1 MAYSAVMCG
10 LADMRKAFGDAERRL
25 PQPTMLFLDEIHRF
39 NRSQQDAFLPHL
51 ESGLITLVGATTQNP
66 SFELV
71 GALLSRVR
79 VFVLEPLR
87 DQDLRVLLERFLA
100 RSTPPSKIATKGKPA
115 TEGKPTTE
123 GKSVPN
129 KTAPS
134 KNATGAKP
142 VPSDATPSN
151 PETEHTGKTQ
161 NPSQN
166 SKQTTKQ
173 PFPPFS
179 EKALAMLVAS
189 AEGDARQLFNNL
201 ETVLSANPK
210 KVDETNLRSLLQTR
224 LPRYDKA
231 GDHHYNLASALHKS
245 LRASDADA
253 ALYWAARML
262 SSGEDPQYLARRLL
276 RFASE
281 DVGLADPTALR
292 VAVDAWEAWNRLGAP
307 EGETAIAQ
315 AIIHLATA
323 PKSNAAYKA
332 WNEAMATAKASSVL
346 PPPMHILN
354 APTELMKAQGFGK
367 GYRYDHDYEG
377 AFAGQDCFPKQLGR
391 KSFYKPTQR
400 GFERQIAR
408 RLEWWQSKR
417 TKANK
422 PSR

>member
-1 MAYSAVMCG
+1 MARQFQTSGGHFVAYSAVMCG
-10 LADMRKAFGDAERRL
+10 LADMRKAFSDAERRL

-100 RSTPPSKIATKGKPA
+100 RSTPPSKTTTEAKP
-115 TEGKPTTE
+115 TTGGKPT
-123 GKSVPN
+123 
-129 KTAPS
+129 
-134 KNATGAKP
+134 TGAKP
-142 VPSDATPSN
+142 VPSDATPKTA
-151 PETEHTGKTQ
+151 TEGTG
-161 NPSQN
+161 QN
-166 SKQTTKQ
+166 SKQSTKQ

-422 PSR
+422 PNQ